1 MVPQACRLFT
11 RHSRGNGQ
19 EQRQDMV
26 AFCAKSKE
34 GRYKEV
40 DKDNGVFVQ
49 FLSLLEIF
57 QMRLGI

>member
-1 MVPQACRLFT
+1 
-11 RHSRGNGQ
+11 
-19 EQRQDMV
+19 MV

-34 GRYKEV
+34 GRYEEV